1 MEPREDLISASRF
14 HRIIR
19 RGRQYGAVIGRESA
33 LQDEAFTSGIYII
46 SLNANIS
53 RQFEFIQY
61 AWIANSKFSGMV
73 GETDPLL
80 GNCVASPGGHP
91 TDGVSLP
98 QPYGPNRRIAGLP
111 QFITVRGGAYFCL
124 PSIRALRF
132 LARQSKK
139 G

>member
-61 AWIANSKFSGMV
+61 ANSKFSGMV
-73 GETDPLL
+73 GDRQLRR
-80 GNCVASPGGHP
+80 
-91 TDGVSLP
+91 VS
-98 QPYGPNRRIAGLP
+98 GRSSHG
-111 QFITVRGGAYFCL
+111 RG
-124 PSIRALRF
+124 
-132 LARQSKK
+132 
-139 G
+139 